1 MSTFTTHV
9 LDTSLGMP
17 AASVPVSLAAQ
28 QSDGSW
34 KTLAHGA
41 TDSDGR
47 WRPSIANES
56 APGAGTYKLTFDT
69 NAYFRARNTE
79 GFFPAVEITFS
90 IRDAAQNYHVPLLLS
105 PYSYSTYRGS

>member
-1 MSTFTTHV
+1 MSTISTHV
-9 LDTSLGMP
+9 LDTSLGKP
-17 AASVPVSLAAQ
+17 AADVPVSLATR

-34 KTLAHGA
+34 KIVNQGA

-47 WRPSIANES
+47 WRPSLPNES
-56 APGAGTYKLTFDT
+56 TLAPGTYKLTFDT
-69 NAYFRARNTE
+69 AKYFHARNME

-90 IRDAAQNYHVPLLLS
+90 IRDTAQNYHVPLLLS